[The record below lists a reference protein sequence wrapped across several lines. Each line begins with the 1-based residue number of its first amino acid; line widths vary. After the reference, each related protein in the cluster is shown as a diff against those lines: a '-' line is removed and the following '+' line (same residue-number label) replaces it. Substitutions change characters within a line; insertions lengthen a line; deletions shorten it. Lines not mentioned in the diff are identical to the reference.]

1 MRPQPPVALLV
12 GVTMFTQGQ
21 LKPSWEKSLELRPTA
36 DGLGTHVTERRI
48 LTHAFGREISPK
60 SLTGWWLLF
69 SPTPVAVGTT
79 DDGAPA
85 SEVVQSPRPPSSRPP
100 ETCLR
105 TVTLGSGVSFC
116 RLFDLLPQ
124 NTSALCPF
132 VAKVWGV
139 WGNLW
144 DLERRWWES

>member
-79 DDGAPA
+79 DDHAPA
-85 SEVVQSPRPPSSRPP
+85 SEVVQSP
-100 ETCLR
+100 
-105 TVTLGSGVSFC
+105 
-116 RLFDLLPQ
+116 
-124 NTSALCPF
+124 
-132 VAKVWGV
+132 
-139 WGNLW
+139 
-144 DLERRWWES
+144 